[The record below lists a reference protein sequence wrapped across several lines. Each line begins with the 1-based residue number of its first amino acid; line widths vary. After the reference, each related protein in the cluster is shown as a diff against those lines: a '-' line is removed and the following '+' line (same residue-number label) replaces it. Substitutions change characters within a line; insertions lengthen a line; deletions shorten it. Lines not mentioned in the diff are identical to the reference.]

1 MGGVIMKTAL
11 LLVLSSLLGACG
23 SDVAPVNPPTPDGP
37 PEPPPTPFTECDSEP
52 TAYIRDAFLAI
63 TGRRP
68 HGQAEIEVYHSL
80 WTKAEEQGLDPRKT
94 ISTALTNAPEF
105 ASRWESVLMDAV
117 RVQRT
122 NAQNM
127 VSCWGTTGGVPP
139 GTNLAVRIRDSN
151 ASLTLPEG
159 QATMLDVTR
168 SALELD
174 DISTIYRAQ
183 LFNLTSLPPGTAN
196 ASPEAAELSQR
207 ADLGATFDSAW
218 LRRDAVCL
226 GCHNSQASV
235 TDSDDPAL
243 DRHWPVA
250 GLPENQVYGAIE
262 PNAGTRAHGVFRIS
276 GFVGFG
282 GHTPWGMS
290 SSCGQFAD
298 PNGNLGNDIANIDT
312 KLGSITGKR
321 TTVYDL
327 DAALKRGFDRLRGHG
342 PTLVDGA
349 IQDPDE
355 ALAWLVT
362 LSMAEE
368 MWREI
373 VGSPLTIANGFPRNA
388 AASELLSS
396 LATELAL
403 SSYSLKHL
411 VIQITTT
418 DFFSRKAPEAG
429 CGTPYSYPAVYD
441 PWTTSE
447 QDAAKR
453 GNGPGDAIAWL
464 APRSMAIAASG
475 ALWNGTPLI
484 QAFPSDGG
492 SFCTGTCED
501 LTNFCDQFAVCC
513 EEAAQ
518 TCAGEPPTNVDSI
531 AFHRSVGVYLRNSE
545 PGFRGLSFQAR
556 LAWEDR
562 FASCSK
568 PDGAPDFVDELIATA
583 ATKADATAAD
593 LVLAVKDRI
602 INEPVI
608 QPGEEGPLAAL
619 LGPLTT
625 PAASV
630 DSAALR
636 HYCGVL
642 LASPQ
647 FTLSGLPGRDGE
659 VPLLTPAS
667 AQSSAVCNR
676 LNDVSIGGGKH
687 VECTADA
694 ISIAAD

>member
-1 MGGVIMKTAL
+1 MKRAL
-11 LLVLSSLLGACG
+11 LLAFVIACG
-23 SDVAPVNPPTPDGP
+23 SDVAPVEPPIDAPI
-37 PEPPPTPFTECDSEP
+37 EPPPTPFTECDSEP

-68 HGQAEIEVYHSL
+68 HGQAEIEVYHQL
-80 WTKAEEQGLDPRKT
+80 WTKAEEQGLDPRAT
-94 ISTALTNAPEF
+94 VSAALTNAPEF
-105 ASRWESVLMDAV
+105 ASRWETVMMDAV

-127 VSCWGTTGGVPP
+127 VGCWGTPGVASVTPEI
-139 GTNLAVRIRDSN
+139 ARRIRDSN
-151 ASLTLPEG
+151 ASTESA
-159 QATMLDVTR
+159 QNNAATMLDVAR
-168 SALELD
+168 SALALD

-183 LFNLTSLPPGTAN
+183 LFNLVSLPPGTAN
-196 ASPEAAELSQR
+196 ATPQAAELAQR

-218 LRRDAVCL
+218 LRRDTVCL

-250 GLPENQVYGAIE
+250 GLPENKVYGTTIE
-262 PNAGTRAHGVFRIS
+262 RDAGTRAHGVFRVS
-276 GFVGFG
+276 GFVNVG
-282 GHTPWGMS
+282 GNTPWGLS
-290 SSCGQFAD
+290 PNCGTFID
-298 PNGNLGNDIANIDT
+298 STTSPIGDDIAGIDT
-312 KLGSITGKR
+312 KLGSISGKR

-327 DAALKRGFDRLRGHG
+327 DVALKHGFDRLRGHG

-349 IQDPDE
+349 ILDPDE

-362 LSMAEE
+362 LSMTEE
-368 MWREI
+368 VWREI
-373 VGSPLTIANGFPRNA
+373 VGGPLTIANGFPRNPA
-388 AASELLSS
+388 SSELLSS
-396 LATELAL
+396 LATELAV
-403 SSYSLKHL
+403 SGYSLKHL
-411 VIQITTT
+411 VAKITTT
-418 DFFSRKAPEAG
+418 DLFSRRAPEAG

-447 QDAAKR
+447 QDPAKR
-453 GNGPGDAIAWL
+453 GNGPGDAVAWL

-475 ALWNGTPLI
+475 ALWNGTTLI

-492 SFCTGTCED
+492 SFCTGSCDE
-501 LTNFCDQFAVCC
+501 LTNFCQQGFCC
-513 EEAAQ
+513 EEAEQ
-518 TCAGEPPTNVDSI
+518 VCLGQPPTNVDSI
-531 AFHRSVGVYLRNSE
+531 AFQRSVGVYLRNSE

-562 FASCSK
+562 FAACSK
-568 PDGAPDFVDELIATA
+568 PDGTPDFLDELVATA
-583 ATKADATAAD
+583 ATKPEATAAD
-593 LVLAVKDRI
+593 LVLAIKDRI

-608 QPGEEGPLAAL
+608 QAGEDAPLAAL
-619 LGPLTT
+619 LGPLTASAT
-625 PAASV
+625 SV
-630 DSAALR
+630 DPVALR

-647 FTLSGLPGRDGE
+647 FTLSGVPGRDGE

-667 AQSSAVCNR
+667 AQTSAVCNR